1 MMNPNRLS
9 RWLPTPGNVI
19 FTLLVAGLLIMTQQV
34 WGAASFTN
42 LPGASATTVNYQGRL
57 ADRNGNTLNGPQN
70 LEFSIYDTN
79 TGGNLIWG
87 SESHTGVPVSD
98 GLFSVGLGSL
108 TAGGIPTSTW
118 NGDRYLQITVNGET
132 LSPRE
137 LIRSVPIAGMA
148 LTVPDGALNS
158 RQVKLANGQISPSNN
173 MSLTSDYQLIPGMSV
188 NLSPETNQTYMFYLV
203 AELAD
208 FGSTDGY
215 GVAQLYVDGTGTGKA
230 ALMDFDADLGT
241 VAQVYTVNLNAGPHT
256 IEVRAKSSQ
265 GGGELW
271 KHHSSL
277 SWFAVS
283 Q

>member
-1 MMNPNRLS
+1 MNPNRLS

-34 WGAASFTN
+34 WGAASFAN

-70 LEFSIYDTN
+70 LEFAIYDTN

-158 RQVKLANGQISPSNN
+158 RQVKLANGHISPSNN
-173 MSLTSDYQLIPGMSV
+173 MNLTSGYQLIPGMSV
-188 NLSPETNQTYMFYLV
+188 NLAPETNQTYMFYLV
-203 AELAD
+203 AEFAD
-208 FGSTDGY
+208 FGNTDGY
-215 GVAQLYVDGTGTGKA
+215 GVAQLYVNGTGTGQA

-241 VAQVYTVNLNAGPHT
+241 VAQVYTINLTPGAHT
-256 IEVRAKSSQ
+256 IEVRAKSSG

-271 KHHSSL
+271 KHHTSL